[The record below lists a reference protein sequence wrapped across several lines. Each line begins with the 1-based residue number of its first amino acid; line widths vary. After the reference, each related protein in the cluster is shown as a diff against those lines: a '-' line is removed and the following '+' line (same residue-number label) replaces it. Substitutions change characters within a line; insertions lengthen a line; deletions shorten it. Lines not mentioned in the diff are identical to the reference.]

1 MQTKD
6 KTILQ
11 KILPIAAIVMIIC
24 GAIVAGYGLFD
35 GGMQTASYSDN
46 GSNIKYRVYL
56 KKNQSFQ
63 ESYINGASNRTYAT
77 SLIDHLSIDFDYGLN
92 FDREVKG
99 DIIYQL
105 VATISID
112 KTDGAAKYNFNTIE
126 RQLSEPT
133 VLHVSGSSLNIVE
146 TTAIDYDDYV
156 AILDEFESISNYA
169 SAAGTLTVALKIDG
183 DILPSGFSTVQ
194 TISAQP
200 TFSIPLTKNASVEA
214 KTNALSAGGNTQYLK
229 EISDR
234 RDSKHIAFMSAG
246 IAIIIVGLIIIGRSA
261 WVRHLDRLEHPYEED
276 VRKILAN
283 YDSIIVDIKKAPSLT
298 RLNVSEVDSF
308 EELLDVY
315 NSVHLPINYYSTKDV
330 SHFLVISDKAA
341 WHFSLKASDYKRK

>member
-1 MQTKD
+1 M
-6 KTILQ
+6 
-11 KILPIAAIVMIIC
+11 
-24 GAIVAGYGLFD
+24 
-35 GGMQTASYSDN
+35 
-46 GSNIKYRVYL
+46 
-56 KKNQSFQ
+56 
-63 ESYINGASNRTYAT
+63 
-77 SLIDHLSIDFDYGLN
+77 
-92 FDREVKG
+92 
-99 DIIYQL
+99 
-105 VATISID
+105 
-112 KTDGAAKYNFNTIE
+112 
-126 RQLSEPT
+126 
-133 VLHVSGSSLNIVE
+133 
-146 TTAIDYDDYV
+146 
-156 AILDEFESISNYA
+156 
-169 SAAGTLTVALKIDG
+169 KIDG

-261 WVRHLDRLEHPYEED
+261 WVRHLNRLEHPYEED

-341 WHFSLKASDYKRK
+341 WRFSLKASDYKRK